1 MGQSTHQTY
10 SNPTV
15 DTILIINH
23 ILSCILVSNVVNIP
37 PALVELSVTTCNHN
51 NCDDNSIDPH
61 RHTCTLHVSHTDTDT
76 QTQTQTQ
83 THRHRHTHTLTQT
96 QTESHTHLHI
106 FNEYKIHNNYN
117 TSISVLHTCIVEP

>member
-51 NCDDNSIDPH
+51 NCDYNSIDPH

-76 QTQTQTQ
+76 QTQT
-83 THRHRHTHTLTQT
+83 HRHRHTHT
-96 QTESHTHLHI
+96 HTDTDTDTDTDRITH
-106 FNEYKIHNNYN
+106 
-117 TSISVLHTCIVEP
+117 TSTHFQ

>member
-51 NCDDNSIDPH
+51 NCDYNSIDPH

-76 QTQTQTQ
+76 QT
-83 THRHRHTHTLTQT
+83 HRHRHTDTDTDT
-96 QTESHTHLHI
+96 HTHTDTDTDRITH
-106 FNEYKIHNNYN
+106 
-117 TSISVLHTCIVEP
+117 TSTHFQ